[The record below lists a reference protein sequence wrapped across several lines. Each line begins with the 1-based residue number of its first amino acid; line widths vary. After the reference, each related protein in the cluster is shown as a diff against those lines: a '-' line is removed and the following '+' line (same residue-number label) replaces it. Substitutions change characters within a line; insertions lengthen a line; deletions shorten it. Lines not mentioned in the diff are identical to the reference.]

1 MLAVALTLMTVV
13 FTTVLAAPAT
23 KHVIIKNP
31 KASAVYYVGDRVKLA
46 ATLKKYEVGES
57 YGEASQYTITMTKKS
72 AKKPVFKKVLG
83 DNRPG
88 YGDEGTNDPWMF
100 PDSNSYS
107 YKKALTTGKYPA
119 GKYIFQIDFMGTLT
133 EESAEQ
139 AIELDRY
146 DLLGTSERASVPL
159 IFKKFKAPTKLKV
172 KAGKKKVTIKYKKA
186 AGAQKY
192 EIYRSKKKSKGYKKR
207 VTTKKAKFVDKKVK
221 KGKRYYYKVR
231 SVRTKYGTVKSKFTK
246 PKRSKKVK
254 K

>member
-1 MLAVALTLMTVV
+1 MLAAVLTLMTAV

-31 KASAVYYVGDRVKLA
+31 KASAVYYAGDRVKLA
-46 ATLKKYEVGES
+46 ATLKKYEVGEA

-88 YGDEGTNDPWMF
+88 NGDEGTNDPWMF

-107 YKKALTTGKYPA
+107 YKKTLKTSKYPA
-119 GKYIFQIDFMGTLT
+119 GNYIFRIDFMGTLT

-146 DLLGTSERASVPL
+146 DLLGASESASVPL
-159 IFKKFKAPTKLKV
+159 TFKKLKAPAKLKV
-172 KAGKKKVTIKYKKA
+172 KTGKKKVTVTYKKA
-186 AGAQKY
+186 AGAKKY

-207 VTTKKAKFVDKKVK
+207 ATTKKAKFVDKKVK
-221 KGKRYYYKVR
+221 KGKKYYYKVR
-231 SVRTKYGTVKSKFTK
+231 SVRTKYGTVRSKFTK